1 MNKPKITQK
10 QQQNLLLSPQQL
22 IKANILQLNSMML
35 EARLYQEI
43 ELNPALE
50 IIESDTDININD
62 NEIDTEND
70 DTQIE
75 DEENQDLNSK
85 DTIYHENNFES
96 TIKLSLIH
104 I

>member
-35 EARLYQEI
+35 EARLYREI

-50 IIESDTDININD
+50 IIS
-62 NEIDTEND
+62 
-70 DTQIE
+70 Q
-75 DEENQDLNSK
+75 
-85 DTIYHENNFES
+85 
-96 TIKLSLIH
+96 KLI
-104 I
+104 